1 MLRKTLLQPDN
12 KITLQYSTAMTAVL
26 LNRIGQIQHKSKHNI
41 VHLFVDRSLT
51 CLYHN
56 AKQHDTVEV
65 IRFRGIELK
74 EERQGLQRVFCPFHD
89 DAEL

>member
-1 MLRKTLLQPDN
+1 MCNAFFVPAFSARYAKLEKMWLPSPKTFKKRWN
-12 KITLQYSTAMTAVL
+12 F
-26 LNRIGQIQHKSKHNI
+26 SKHNI